1 VSSTFFKQDDGGQ
14 QQLKFHP
21 YISTVSLAKEVGPP
35 SYVDMKEECPQ
46 QIWGLMHMGDH
57 TKYPQETWVRADS

>member
-1 VSSTFFKQDDGGQ
+1 M
-14 QQLKFHP
+14 KFHP

-46 QIWGLMHMGDH
+46 QIWGLMHVGDH
-57 TKYPQETWVRADS
+57 NKYPQETWVRADS